1 MLSEEILICPK
12 CHQKLKKSGKSFF
25 CENNH
30 CYDIAKNNYVNLL
43 LCNKKKSKFPGDD
56 KTMIAA
62 RNNFLKKGYFENL
75 RRTIEDIVDNEK
87 PTYILDAGCGT
98 GYYSHNLEQK
108 YNIVAIDISKEAI
121 HFTAKNNKNLLSII
135 SSMYELPIKDNSI
148 DLILNIFAPKPKEE
162 FKRVLKN
169 NGVIVEVVPGKDHLK
184 ELKKIMFGNE
194 AVFNKEKFA
203 FSDFKIKSS
212 QKLIYLVNIA
222 ENEDVINLIRMTP
235 YYYTGGRKKE
245 DLLNQ
250 VKSINVTFDFIIN
263 VLEKIWYYQNLHIL

>member
-1 MLSEEILICPK
+1 MIKEEILICPK

-30 CYDIAKNNYVNLL
+30 CYDISKNNYVNLL

-56 KTMIAA
+56 KAMISA
-62 RNNFLKKGYFENL
+62 RNNFLEKGYFEKL
-75 RRTIEDIVDNEK
+75 RKTIEDIVDIEK
-87 PTYILDAGCGT
+87 PTCILDAGCGT
-98 GYYSHNLEQK
+98 GYYSHNLQET
-108 YNIVAIDISKEAI
+108 YDIIAIDISKESI
-121 HFTAKNNKNLLSII
+121 NLTAKNNHKSLPLVASI
-135 SSMYELPIKDNSI
+135 YELPLKDCSI
-148 DLILNIFAPKPKEE
+148 NLILNIFAPKPKEE

-184 ELKKIMFGNE
+184 ELKEIMFGKD
-194 AVFNKEKFA
+194 ALLNKEKFA

-212 QKLIYLVNIA
+212 QKLTYLVNIA

-235 YYYTGGRKKE
+235 YYYTGGREKE

-250 VKSINVTFDFIIN
+250 IKSIKVTFDFIIN
-263 VLEKIWYYQNLHIL
+263 ILEKI